1 MGLPEIQAALRAKYT
16 NLTPDDFKAASG
28 DRSKLAATVA
38 SKEGKSEEEAKK
50 EIDEIF
56 EQNQ

>member
-1 MGLPEIQAALRAKYT
+1 MGLPEVQAALRAKYT
-16 NLTPDDFKAASG
+16 NLTPDDFKAAAGNRES
-28 DRSKLAATVA
+28 LAKTVA
-38 SKEGKSEEEAKK
+38 QKEGKSEEEAKK